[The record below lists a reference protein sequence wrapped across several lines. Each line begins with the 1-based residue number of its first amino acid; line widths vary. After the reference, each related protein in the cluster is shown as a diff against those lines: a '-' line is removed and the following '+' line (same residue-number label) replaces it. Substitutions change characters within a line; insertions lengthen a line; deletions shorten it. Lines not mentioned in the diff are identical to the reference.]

1 MFNRQQIT
9 KVLISAVVFCTISYS
24 AIAQQELGLFT
35 EGVEGAA
42 AGGESAFGG
51 TTDGSNN
58 GAGNSRAT
66 SPLHMFFIAYRI
78 ARKTPDFRDLAM
90 NSDEYKN
97 TPDNERVYIIDNKI
111 QEYRNTYDLLT
122 IQDPIKYEAKVIL
135 SKYSDKLKGF
145 FIQNFDE
152 NLFLPF
158 SFGGKNYALIP
169 QGAVDRQWIKVE
181 DENLA
186 NKIKKASA
194 RAKLKMSKMTMLL
207 NLEPVYADVTK
218 PTVIDGK
225 EVFLMSV
232 KITGMDLY
240 SSEYE
245 RPLWSSSE
253 TDNSYDTV
261 KLQELLKN

>member
-1 MFNRQQIT
+1 
-9 KVLISAVVFCTISYS
+9 
-24 AIAQQELGLFT
+24 
-35 EGVEGAA
+35 
-42 AGGESAFGG
+42 
-51 TTDGSNN
+51 
-58 GAGNSRAT
+58 
-66 SPLHMFFIAYRI
+66 
-78 ARKTPDFRDLAM
+78 
-90 NSDEYKN
+90 
-97 TPDNERVYIIDNKI
+97 
-111 QEYRNTYDLLT
+111 
-122 IQDPIKYEAKVIL
+122 
-135 SKYSDKLKGF
+135 
-145 FIQNFDE
+145 
-152 NLFLPF
+152 
-158 SFGGKNYALIP
+158 
-169 QGAVDRQWIKVE
+169 VE